1 MNKDN
6 SVKET
11 RITALYL
18 STLNKEQLI
27 ALLQYKT
34 ELLLAA
40 TTSRVIDPSL
50 IKTVNGELEAIQ
62 AAILRL

>member
-1 MNKDN
+1 MNKETG
-6 SVKET
+6 VKET

-50 IKTVNGELEAIQ
+50 IKTINAELEAIQ
-62 AAILRL
+62 AAILRF